1 MRTLQAL
8 IALPFALLGLA
19 FHLLLAPGVVL
30 GVVYLIFGSDSSVF
44 TWTLLFCLLWVYI
57 EWRHLKKIGSGGRP
71 NRRRY

>member
-30 GVVYLIFGSDSSVF
+30 GIVYLIVGSDSPVF
-44 TWTLLFCLLWVYI
+44 TWTLLFCLLWVYL
-57 EWRHLKKIGSGGRP
+57 EWRHLKKLGSGGRRT
-71 NRRRY
+71 RR